1 MHYRWMTF
9 PLMGLL
15 GFAQAA
21 PLTFNAALDLAERD
35 SPSLSAQSAT
45 MAAAKSSAVAAGKLP
60 DPKLFFGVD
69 NLPVNGPDSW
79 STSRD
84 FMTMQKIGLMQDV
97 PNSEKRRAQKLEA
110 AAGIDEARGRRNIE
124 LIRVRRD
131 TALAWINRY
140 YVEQRLALF
149 DELDRE
155 NRTLLEA
162 VRAQIASNRSQP
174 VDIIAPKQEA
184 AQLADRRDDFVRDLA
199 KARAELGRLIGHEA
213 DEPLAG
219 EPPQLDIDPDRLH
232 RHLHHHPD
240 LAIFDSLTRKAQ
252 AEERE
257 AEATKESDWG
267 VAVAYQKRGPLY
279 SDMVSVQFT
288 FDLPIFPETRQDPR
302 IAAKKEEIARISD
315 EKAAMLR
322 NHIAELENDL
332 ADYAATSR
340 QLDRMKNTW
349 LPLSREKYD
358 LRLGSYRAGKGEIEE
373 VVNARNEWIEQRLKA
388 IDLENRKEQAAAKL
402 RFAYGEDMQ

>member
-1 MHYRWMTF
+1 
-9 PLMGLL
+9 
-15 GFAQAA
+15 
-21 PLTFNAALDLAERD
+21 
-35 SPSLSAQSAT
+35 
-45 MAAAKSSAVAAGKLP
+45 
-60 DPKLFFGVD
+60 
-69 NLPVNGPDSW
+69 
-79 STSRD
+79 
-84 FMTMQKIGLMQDV
+84 
-97 PNSEKRRAQKLEA
+97 
-110 AAGIDEARGRRNIE
+110 
-124 LIRVRRD
+124 
-131 TALAWINRY
+131 
-140 YVEQRLALF
+140 
-149 DELDRE
+149 
-155 NRTLLEA
+155 
-162 VRAQIASNRSQP
+162 
-174 VDIIAPKQEA
+174 
-184 AQLADRRDDFVRDLA
+184 VRDLA

-219 EPPQLDIDPDRLH
+219 EPPQLDIDPDRLY
-232 RHLHHHPD
+232 RHLRHHPD
-240 LAIFDSLTRKAQ
+240 IAIFDSLTRKTA
-252 AEERE
+252 AEVRE

-322 NHIAELENDL
+322 DHIAELENDL